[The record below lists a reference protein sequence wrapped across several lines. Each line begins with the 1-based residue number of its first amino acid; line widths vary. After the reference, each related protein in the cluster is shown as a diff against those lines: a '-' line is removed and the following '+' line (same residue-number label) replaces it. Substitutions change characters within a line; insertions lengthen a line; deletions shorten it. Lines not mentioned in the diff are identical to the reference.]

1 MKLGRIVAAA
11 ATSGLLLSGAFV
23 VAEEYT
29 GHNVFA
35 VNLDNSN
42 KIELKTK
49 KGTVREILI
58 ANNIPFGA
66 DDRVEPGLDTRVNGG
81 ETINI
86 YKAREI
92 TIVDGNTTTVRKTTY
107 KKVEDILKELNITLG
122 EKDEVTPGLKSEV
135 ATVDTIKIART
146 GKTTETKKEV
156 IKFETKEE
164 KDDSKFVDEKV
175 TKVEGKNGEKEVT
188 YNVVRE
194 KGKEVSREVASE
206 KVITEATAKV
216 VVVGTKQRPAA
227 QQQEVA
233 AAQQSYAAPAQSY
246 SAPGGSVVLS
256 NGNTAGADGAAAAQE
271 MARRTGVP
279 ASTWEHIIARESNG
293 QVGARNASGA
303 SGLFQTMPGWGS
315 TATVQDQIDAAT
327 RAYQAQGLSAWGM

>member
-1 MKLGRIVAAA
+1 MKLGRIIAAA

-49 KGTVREILI
+49 KGTVREVLI
-58 ANNIPFGA
+58 ANDIPFGA
-66 DDRVEPGLDTRVNGG
+66 DDRVEPGLDTKVNGG
-81 ETINI
+81 ETISI

-92 TIVDGNTTTVRKTTY
+92 TIVDGDTTTVRKTTY
-107 KKVEDILKELNITLG
+107 KKVGDILKELNIALG
-122 EKDEVTPGLKSEV
+122 EKDEVTPGLNSEV

-164 KDDSKFVDEKV
+164 KDDSKYVDEKV

-206 KVITEATAKV
+206 KVLTEATAKV

-227 QQQEVA
+227 QQQEV